1 MSAQDIRTKRLIF
14 SPAPHIHSGASISGT
29 MMTFIIALLPALI
42 FGISSYG
49 MHAAR
54 VIAVAVGGA
63 MASEWLIQRL
73 FKRPV
78 TVSDGSAALTG
89 LLLALLLPPSVP
101 WWLVLVGSFVSIL
114 IGKQI
119 FGGTGGNPFNPVLI
133 GWAAMRISWYDYIN
147 FDIAMVG
154 YDVPFSIEYPLSV
167 LKWSGAK
174 AAQFPLVDLLMGKQ
188 IGGIGSVAV
197 LLLLIGGLF
206 LILRGVIS
214 WRIPV
219 FFLIG
224 TALAASL
231 FWLVDS
237 ARYANPLFHLL
248 TGNVVIGAFF
258 LATDHS
264 SSPVN
269 GLAMILFG
277 LGCGIFT
284 ILFRVW
290 SIYPDVV
297 VFAIL
302 IMNILNPLLD
312 KIRPQVPG
320 KEEKEAA

>member
-49 MHAAR
+49 MHAVR
-54 VIAVAVGGA
+54 VVAVAVGGA
-63 MASEWLIQRL
+63 MASEWVIQRV

-101 WWLVLVGSFVSIL
+101 WWLVLMGSFVSIL
-114 IGKQI
+114 VGKQI

-133 GWAAMRISWYDYIN
+133 GWAVMRISWYDYIN

-154 YDVPFSIEYPLSV
+154 YDVPFSIKYPLSV

-248 TGNVVIGAFF
+248 TGNVVMGAFF

-269 GLAMILFG
+269 GLAMVLFG

-290 SIYPDVV
+290 SVYPDGV

-312 KIRPQVPG
+312 KIRPRVPG
-320 KEEKEAA
+320 KEGKEAA

>member
-54 VIAVAVGGA
+54 VVAVAVGGA

-101 WWLVLVGSFVSIL
+101 WWLVLMGSFISIL
-114 IGKQI
+114 VGKQI

-133 GWAAMRISWYDYIN
+133 GWAVMRISWYDYIN

-154 YDVPFSIEYPLSV
+154 YDVPFSIKYPLSV

-237 ARYANPLFHLL
+237 ARYADPLFHLL
-248 TGNVVIGAFF
+248 TGNVMMGAFF

-277 LGCGIFT
+277 LGCGIF
-284 ILFRVW
+284 IVLFRVW
-290 SIYPDVV
+290 SVYPDGV

-312 KIRPQVPG
+312 KIRPRVPG
-320 KEEKEAA
+320 KEGKEAA